1 MRLRLSFPRRKID
14 RDSRLTVER
23 CAEPEISRLF
33 GTVLKGFVDKILLL
47 CMIFRLRSVN
57 WVEMNLYWVESE
69 RGIEKILNFRISAWD
84 FRKLCRNTLKI

>member
-1 MRLRLSFPRRKID
+1 
-14 RDSRLTVER
+14 
-23 CAEPEISRLF
+23 
-33 GTVLKGFVDKILLL
+33 
-47 CMIFRLRSVN
+47 MIFRLGSVN